1 MKMRHVS
8 ILFAVLLLLAASLSA
23 AKPGFGNL
31 FYDGGV
37 VRTVVPPAAMP
48 QEGTDNL
55 YVVTNGAAGQLAIA
69 AVAPGDKDYRGGK
82 WAFHSVSF
90 NVAPYLLTSESAVL
104 AAEAAGDVDVTRVP
118 ANDFKCPIQPKKS

>member
-1 MKMRHVS
+1 M
-8 ILFAVLLLLAASLSA
+8 AA

-48 QEGTDNL
+48 KEGTDNL
-55 YVVTNGAAGQLAIA
+55 YVVTNGAAGQLAVA
-69 AVAPGDKDYRGGK
+69 AVAPGDRDYKGGK
-82 WAFHSVSF
+82 WAFHSVTF

-118 ANDFKCPIQPKKS
+118 ENDFKCPIQPKKS